1 MCVAE
6 RDEAISGNLFAE
18 SKIQAVNMAL
28 ETLEESR
35 RLDQ

>member
-6 RDEAISGNLFAE
+6 RDESIAANLFAE
-18 SKIQAVNMAL
+18 SKIQAMNMAN